1 MSETRYPNES
11 VEYRSA
17 RDKLLEEER
26 KSSWS
31 KPKPLPRCA
40 VNSRPAAN

>member
-11 VEYRSA
+11 AEYRSA
-17 RDKLLEEER
+17 RDKLLEE
-26 KSSWS
+26 SWWS